1 MNMNK
6 MALAAMLICGSV
18 SLAHAAPGGEV
29 KFEGSITDTP
39 CSIDPDSEKQT
50 VKLGAVSKPGLV
62 KGINGPER
70 KFSIKLLN
78 CTIETA
84 GTPPVPVNNRVSV
97 TFTGPQGGIPGT
109 ALSDD
114 LLGITGTA
122 KGASIKLIDY
132 SNIPV
137 KLGQKSSLQTLSNGN
152 SNQLEF
158 TAYLT
163 PNPGVTEAQ
172 IVEGAFTSTANFI
185 MNYE

>member
-1 MNMNK
+1 MKMNK
-6 MALAAMLICGSV
+6 MALAVMLVCSSISI
-18 SLAHAAPGGEV
+18 AKAAPGGEV

-78 CTIETA
+78 CTLDA
-84 GTPPVPVNNRVSV
+84 SGVPNKVSV
-97 TFTGPQGGIPGT
+97 TFTGPQGGMPG
-109 ALSDD
+109 AGLSDG
-114 LLGITGTA
+114 LLGITGVA

-132 SNIPV
+132 SNAV
-137 KLGQKSSLQTLSNGN
+137 VTLGQKTSLQTLTNGN
-152 SNQLEF
+152 GNVLEF